1 MDAHGV
7 GTAEG
12 RRKGCVRGC
21 VYEFEQHMVKKASKK
36 FAQGVVHFDYD
47 MITSDRTD
55 NISRVVIVAMCE
67 CEWSW
72 KLL

>member
-1 MDAHGV
+1 MDSHGV

-21 VYEFEQHMVKKASKK
+21 VCDFEQHMIKKASKK
-36 FAQGVVHFDYD
+36 FAQGFVPFDYD

-55 NISRVVIVAMCE
+55 NISRVVIFAMCV
-67 CEWSW
+67 WI
-72 KLL
+72 